1 MSIHVHVAFIFYTTN
16 LSHFSNNCP
25 LIDQQVSFHKKCSN
39 CSKNKD
45 IKVDLEVP
53 SLPTLEE
60 KKKDKKEKRK
70 AERHLVSQP
79 KHETP
84 PPKDPEVI

>member
-1 MSIHVHVAFIFYTTN
+1 MFLYFR
-16 LSHFSNNCP
+16 
-25 LIDQQVSFHKKCSN
+25 
-39 CSKNKD
+39 KNKE

-53 SLPTLEE
+53 SLPTLED

-70 AERHLVSQP
+70 TERHLVSQP

-84 PPKDPEVI
+84 PPKDPEVLHGTKCFKL

>member
-1 MSIHVHVAFIFYTTN
+1 MFLYFR
-16 LSHFSNNCP
+16 
-25 LIDQQVSFHKKCSN
+25 
-39 CSKNKD
+39 KNKE

-53 SLPTLEE
+53 SLPTLED

-84 PPKDPEVI
+84 PPKDPEVLHGIK

>member
-1 MSIHVHVAFIFYTTN
+1 MYSLFHYHQMYFEY
-16 LSHFSNNCP
+16 
-25 LIDQQVSFHKKCSN
+25 LIY

-53 SLPTLEE
+53 TLPSVEE
-60 KKKDKKEKRK
+60 KKKEKKEKRK

-84 PPKDPEVI
+84 PPKDPEVK

>member
-1 MSIHVHVAFIFYTTN
+1 MVHRLIYYSNLVQRKMSLYFR
-16 LSHFSNNCP
+16 
-25 LIDQQVSFHKKCSN
+25 
-39 CSKNKD
+39 KNKD

-53 SLPTLEE
+53 SLPTFED

-70 AERHLVSQP
+70 ADRHLVSQP

-84 PPKDPEVI
+84 PPKDPEVLELNSNHS

>member
-1 MSIHVHVAFIFYTTN
+1 MSLYFR
-16 LSHFSNNCP
+16 
-25 LIDQQVSFHKKCSN
+25 
-39 CSKNKD
+39 KNKD

-53 SLPTLEE
+53 SLPTFED

-84 PPKDPEVI
+84 PPKDPEVYWSQIATIHNVYITISKLRYLLVDI